1 MKTVRGAWRYVR
13 AVAPEAARTPL
24 DPVYARK
31 SRDVELF
38 ALTIGYNR
46 SGSSMLGQLLNAH
59 PEIALA
65 HELSMFEILRALRF
79 IPTPSARGRLT
90 RMVVESDR
98 EFARDSYSQSG
109 YSYAVNGL
117 WQGRYSRLRVIGNKG
132 SVNTVAGL
140 NAAWG
145 AKTLDYVVRR
155 ARLPARFLFTVRNP
169 YDMIA
174 SRTLHSMRGRAGSD
188 IPPPRAYDPAE
199 DDRMDA
205 ADEAVRFFL
214 RLSERLSRVLP
225 AIPKE
230 DAFETRCEDFIASP
244 KENLRRICA
253 FLGVSEDEDHLDA
266 CAAFTFPT
274 QSPARLKVRWTDA
287 QLAQVADAIEKYP
300 WLAGYDFDS

>member
-1 MKTVRGAWRYVR
+1 ME
-13 AVAPEAARTPL
+13 VAPDAARAAL
-24 DPVYARK
+24 DPIYARK

-46 SGSSMLGQLLNAH
+46 SGSSMLGQLINAH
-59 PEIALA
+59 PEIVLA
-65 HELSMFEILRALRF
+65 HELRMFERLRALRF
-79 IPTPSARGRLT
+79 IPTPSARGRVT
-90 RMVVESDR
+90 RMIVESDR
-98 EFARDSYSQSG
+98 EFARASYAQSG

-145 AKTLDYVVRR
+145 AKTLDYVRRR

-169 YDMIA
+169 YDMAA
-174 SRTLHSMRGRAGSD
+174 SRTLHRLRDRAGAD
-188 IPPPRAYDPAE
+188 IPPPRAYAPA
-199 DDRMDA
+199 DA
-205 ADEAVRFFL
+205 DLIDVADEAIRFFL

-230 DAFETRCEDFIASP
+230 DVFETRCEDFIASP

-253 FLGVSEDEDHLDA
+253 FLGVSEDEDYLDA
-266 CAAFTFPT
+266 CAAFTFPNP
-274 QSPARLKVRWTDA
+274 SPARLKVRWTDA
-287 QLAQVADAIEKYP
+287 QIAQIADAVEKYP
-300 WLAGYDFDS
+300 WFAGYNFDG